1 MKRNIIILSDGTG
14 ITSET
19 LGSSLISQFDNIEFT
34 KISFPYIDTI
44 EKAEKTVDTLNEIFA
59 EAGTKP
65 IVFMT
70 VINSDI
76 VSILKTANAIFF
88 DLFNAFLGPLE
99 QELGSKSSYT
109 VGKTHGV
116 VNQQRYTHRIDAVD
130 YALSHDD
137 GVKIKG
143 YEKADIILCG
153 VSRSGKTPSCLYL
166 ALHFGVYAANYPF
179 ADDDLDRTSLPKSL
193 VPFRNKLF
201 GLTID
206 SERLQQIRHA
216 RRPNSQYSSMD
227 QCQLEISQIEAMY
240 QYESIPYLNSTR
252 FSIEEI
258 CTKILSIAG
267 LKRRI

>member
-14 ITSET
+14 ITAET

-34 KISFPYIDTI
+34 KTSFPYIDTVN
-44 EKAEKTVDTLNEIFA
+44 KAEKTVDTLNDLTQND
-59 EAGTKP
+59 GVKP

-70 VINSDI
+70 VINADI
-76 VSILKTANAIFF
+76 VRIIKTANAIFF
-88 DLFNAFLGPLE
+88 DLFNAFLEPLE
-99 QELGSKSSYT
+99 QELGTKSSYT

-116 VNQQRYTHRIDAVD
+116 VNQQRYTHRIDAVE

-143 YEKADIILCG
+143 YENADIILCG

-179 ADDDLDRTSLPKSL
+179 AEDDLDRSTLPKSL
-193 VPFRNKLF
+193 APYRAKLF

-206 SERLQQIRHA
+206 GERLQQIRHA
-216 RRPNSQYSSMD
+216 RRPNSQYSSAE
-227 QCQLEISQIEAMY
+227 QCRLEISQIEAMY

-258 CTKILSIAG
+258 CTKIISTAG
-267 LKRRI
+267 IKRRI